1 MYNISGRKDLNDSL
15 KKLFVYLKGYI
26 KECILGPLFKL
37 LEALFELFVPL
48 VVASIIDKGITAGD
62 QSYVIRM
69 CLLLV
74 VLALIGLTCSI
85 TAQYFAAKAAIG
97 FSTRMRHAL
106 LKHIQSLSFADL
118 DKLGTS
124 TLITRMTGDINQVQ
138 SGINLGLRL
147 LLRSPF
153 IVFGSMIMA
162 FTIDSHIAL
171 IFAGVILVLLVIVF
185 GIMLLSMPMYRKVQG
200 NLDGIT
206 STTRENLNGVRVI
219 RAFCLEEEEKIKF
232 SEKNNQ
238 LTASQE
244 KVGKLSALLN
254 PVTYTVINIALILL
268 IRSGAIRVDSGIL
281 TQGQVIALYNYMGQI
296 LVELI
301 KMANL
306 IISLT
311 KAAACGSRISSV
323 MEVQN
328 SQKDGTQSPVRGNGM
343 ISFRNVT
350 LRYQDT
356 GDAVLEDLNF
366 EILPGQTVGV
376 IGGTGSGK
384 SSLIS
389 LIPRYYDTS
398 EGSVCLD
405 GIDVN
410 DYHLD
415 SLRSRIVVVPQK
427 ALLFKGTIRSNLL
440 WGNPDATDTQLRNAL
455 EIAQASDI
463 LSSKALGLDEPVE
476 QDGRNFSG
484 GQKQRLTIARALV
497 RNPEILILDDSA
509 SALDFATDAALRKAI
524 RQRSGSMTTIIVSQ
538 RTSSV
543 RYADQI
549 LVLDD
554 GKLVGAGT
562 HDELLQSCPI
572 YKEIH
577 QSQYGTEGV
586 ADNV

>member
-1 MYNISGRKDLNDSL
+1 MIQL
-15 KKLFVYLKGYI
+15 KKLLVYMKGYI

-48 VVASIIDKGITAGD
+48 VVASVIDRGIAAND

-69 CLLLV
+69 CLILIL
-74 VLALIGLTCSI
+74 LALVGLACSV

-97 FSTRMRHAL
+97 FSTRLRHAL
-106 LKHIQSLSFADL
+106 LGHIQSLSFSDL
-118 DKLGTS
+118 DRLGAS

-162 FTIDSHIAL
+162 FTIDSGIAL
-171 IFAGVILVLLVIVF
+171 IFAGVIAILLVIVF
-185 GIMLLSMPMYRKVQG
+185 GIMLASMPMYRKVQG

-206 STTRENLNGVRVI
+206 SVTRENLNGVRVI
-219 RAFCLEEEEKIKF
+219 RAFCLEEKQTARF
-232 SEKNNQ
+232 RDKNSL
-238 LTASQE
+238 LTSSQE

-268 IRSGAIRVDSGIL
+268 IRNGAVRVDSGIL

-311 KAAACGSRISSV
+311 KAAACGSRISAV
-323 MEVQN
+323 MSVQN
-328 SQKDGTQSPVRGNGM
+328 SQADGTLVPEAGTGAV
-343 ISFRNVT
+343 SFQNVT
-350 LRYQDT
+350 LRYQET
-356 GDAVLEDLNF
+356 GDAALEHINF
-366 EILPGQTVGV
+366 DIRPGQTVGV
-376 IGGTGSGK
+376 IGATGSGK
-384 SSLIS
+384 TSLIN
-389 LIPRYYDTS
+389 LIPRFYDVS
-398 EGSVCLD
+398 EGSVLID
-405 GIDVN
+405 GINVS
-410 DYHLD
+410 DYRMD
-415 SLRSRIVVVPQK
+415 ALRARIGIVPQK
-427 ALLFKGTIRSNLL
+427 AVLFKGTVRSNLL
-440 WGNPDATDTQLRNAL
+440 WGNSDATDSELNEAL
-455 EIAQASDI
+455 EIAQASEI
-463 LSSKALGLDEPVE
+463 LADKPLGLDEPVE

-497 RNPEILILDDSA
+497 RKPEILILDDSA

-524 RQRSGSMTTIIVSQ
+524 RERRDSMTTFIVSQ

-543 RYADQI
+543 RYADRI

-554 GKLVGAGT
+554 GILVGSGT
-562 HDELLQSCPI
+562 HDELLSSCEI
-572 YKEIH
+572 YREIDR
-577 QSQYGTEGV
+577 SQFGTEGV
-586 ADNV
+586 TDNV

>member
-1 MYNISGRKDLNDSL
+1 MIQL
-15 KKLFVYLKGYI
+15 KKLLVYMKGYI

-48 VVASIIDKGITAGD
+48 VVASVIDRGIAAND

-69 CLLLV
+69 CLILIL
-74 VLALIGLTCSI
+74 LALVGLACSV

-97 FSTRMRHAL
+97 FSTRLRHAL
-106 LKHIQSLSFADL
+106 LGHIQSLSFSDL
-118 DKLGTS
+118 DRLGAS

-162 FTIDSHIAL
+162 FTIDSGIAL
-171 IFAGVILVLLVIVF
+171 IFAGVIAILLVIVF
-185 GIMLLSMPMYRKVQG
+185 GIMLASMPMYRKVQG

-206 STTRENLNGVRVI
+206 SVTRENLNGVRVI
-219 RAFCLEEEEKIKF
+219 RAFHLEEKQTARF
-232 SEKNNQ
+232 RDKNSL
-238 LTASQE
+238 LTSSQE

-268 IRSGAIRVDSGIL
+268 IRNGAVRVDSGIL

-311 KAAACGSRISSV
+311 KAAACGSRISAV
-323 MEVQN
+323 MSVQN
-328 SQKDGTQSPVRGNGM
+328 SQADGTLVPEAGTGAV
-343 ISFRNVT
+343 SFQNVT
-350 LRYQDT
+350 LRYQET
-356 GDAVLEDLNF
+356 GDAALEHINF
-366 EILPGQTVGV
+366 DIRPGQTVGV
-376 IGGTGSGK
+376 IGATGSGK
-384 SSLIS
+384 TSLIN
-389 LIPRYYDTS
+389 LIPRFYDVS
-398 EGSVCLD
+398 EGSVLID
-405 GIDVN
+405 GINVS
-410 DYHLD
+410 DYRMD
-415 SLRSRIVVVPQK
+415 ALRARIGIVPQK
-427 ALLFKGTIRSNLL
+427 AVLFKGTVRSNLL
-440 WGNPDATDTQLRNAL
+440 WGNSDATDSELNEAL
-455 EIAQASDI
+455 EIAQASEI
-463 LSSKALGLDEPVE
+463 LADKPLGLDEPVE

-497 RNPEILILDDSA
+497 RKPEILILDDSA

-524 RQRSGSMTTIIVSQ
+524 RERRDSMTTFIVSQ

-543 RYADQI
+543 RYADRI

-554 GKLVGAGT
+554 GILVGSGT
-562 HDELLQSCPI
+562 HDELLSSCEI
-572 YKEIH
+572 YREIDR
-577 QSQYGTEGV
+577 SQFGTEGV
-586 ADNV
+586 TDNV